1 MFRNRKSNA
10 LCRKEGI
17 IPYLRSDGKVQVTVE
32 YINDFPLRI
41 DTILVSTQHQ
51 EDIAIEELENDII
64 EKVIKPT
71 VDEDMI
77 DYQTKFLINPTGKF
91 IIGGAVADTGL
102 TGRKIIVD
110 TYGGYAHHGGGAFSG
125 KDATKVDRSVAYML
139 RYEQMAQ
146 KAKEKSQQYMN
157 SNANRIL
164 AITPRT
170 TNISRTS
177 FRKET

>member
-1 MFRNRKSNA
+1 MGGRSDYEK
-10 LCRKEGI
+10 RKEE
-17 IPYLRSDGKVQVTVE
+17 R
-32 YINDFPLRI
+32 R
-41 DTILVSTQHQ
+41 
-51 EDIAIEELENDII
+51 
-64 EKVIKPT
+64 
-71 VDEDMI
+71 
-77 DYQTKFLINPTGKF
+77 
-91 IIGGAVADTGL
+91 
-102 TGRKIIVD
+102 
-110 TYGGYAHHGGGAFSG
+110 
-125 KDATKVDRSVAYML
+125 L